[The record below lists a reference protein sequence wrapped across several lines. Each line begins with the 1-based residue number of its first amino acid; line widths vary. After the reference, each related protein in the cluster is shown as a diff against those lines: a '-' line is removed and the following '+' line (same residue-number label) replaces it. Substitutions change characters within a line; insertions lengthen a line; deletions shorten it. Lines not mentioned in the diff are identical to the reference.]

1 MNISSKYIFT
11 LMLIFI
17 RGEIEIPN
25 NFVKICGA
33 EPSPKHRHTNSKI
46 VPFHR
51 NLRTSP
57 SFDPMR
63 HWSMDPSR
71 QICRSNRPPVLI
83 TLNERP
89 SILKW
94 RKGTNWLHI
103 FRLIAYLFFTIRNK
117 LTQSL
122 LEQVEFSLFSPSSTC
137 NSKSTRAICFLFI
150 PIKFRF
156 SLLKR
161 FLDEWC
167 SVAFYHWQ
175 NILV

>member
-1 MNISSKYIFT
+1 MCKIDFIIFIIKPQFCRRYMTVSRLIWASFIVWLTMNISSKYIFT

-51 NLRTSP
+51 NLRTSL

-83 TLNERP
+83 TLNERGFP
-89 SILKW
+89 FWNGEK
-94 RKGTNWLHI
+94 
-103 FRLIAYLFFTIRNK
+103 
-117 LTQSL
+117 
-122 LEQVEFSLFSPSSTC
+122 EQTGY
-137 NSKSTRAICFLFI
+137 T
-150 PIKFRF
+150 
-156 SLLKR
+156 
-161 FLDEWC
+161 FLD
-167 SVAFYHWQ
+167 
-175 NILV
+175 